1 MNNKPDYTQLLLLE
15 KYGSSHMQQIA
26 TTTLKALANNQEPQ
40 DACKHAP
47 QEKAKPSTINK
58 SMDISRMDTFISQVQ
73 AICKKAGYDAAKTKE
88 IIHLMIARHKDDLQ

>member
-26 TTTLKALANNQEPQ
+26 TTTLKTLANIQEPQ
-40 DACKHAP
+40 EK
-47 QEKAKPSTINK
+47 EKAKPSTINK

-88 IIHLMIARHKDDLQ
+88 IIHLMIARHKDELQ